1 MCDRVQVG
9 LVKHRGKQP
18 YVFRSCVRAA
28 EELDKNKIQ
37 DQVINSRPGAHKTD
51 G

>member
-1 MCDRVQVG
+1 MYSG
-9 LVKHRGKQP
+9 LV
-18 YVFRSCVRAA
+18 VRAA